1 MFFLAFAENIQLLP
15 DGTLFIH
22 ILMILAMIW
31 ILNRTFFR
39 PINRVIRLRDKNKG
53 GQSVEAKEI
62 LKEAAE
68 KNSEYFDSLREARS
82 RGYDLIEEERI
93 EAMSWKQEK
102 IYAAKQEVAKTL
114 KKKNARLEKET
125 ADAKEEIVEKAER
138 VSEKISVN
146 ILNAA

>member
-39 PINRVIRLRDKNKG
+39 PINRVIRLREKNKG

-62 LKEAAE
+62 LQEAAE

-82 RGYDLIEEERI
+82 RGYDLIERERI
-93 EAMSWKQEK
+93 EAISWKQEK
-102 IYAAKQEVAKTL
+102 IYAAKQEISKTL
-114 KKKNARLEKET
+114 EEKNAHLKKET
-125 ADAKEEIVEKAER
+125 ADAKEEIVEEAKKA
-138 VSEKISVN
+138 SEKISVN
-146 ILNAA
+146 ILNAV